1 MRFDR
6 LIVAS
11 SAVLTVSACLDS
23 PDPHGCTP
31 ATFTGAFAGEVTL
44 CQNWNASDQQQFWFL
59 DQGSQVMPYR
69 WFLALEQAGSETL
82 FRDDAHMD
90 GFRYLPQ
97 RASGKNPD
105 GLPIGFTKGEAEGNE
120 VYEEISD
127 EWVGLT
133 CAACHTGQIEFNGQK
148 MLIDGAPTMAD
159 FEGFMQ
165 ALVESLQATLD
176 DGQKFDRFA
185 TRVLESDSA
194 IPAAKGLLRE
204 QLEEVTRIRTAWNR
218 RNQGD
223 HPYGFAR
230 LDAIGAIFNEVTA
243 GALGI
248 PANARPANAPVS
260 YPFLWDTPQ
269 HDRVQWNGSVENS
282 GAGALGRNVGEVLGV
297 FGSLTFNTKSFPLSG
312 HKNSVNI
319 RNLGQ
324 LEALVWKLQSPL
336 WPETILPAVGASDE
350 TLAKGRDAF
359 VQHCSGC
366 HADIDRDDPRRRVT
380 AVLTSLSQLGT
391 DPGMAAN
398 FANRVSESGRLKGRV
413 KTYIPLNPSPNCSAT
428 PAAGSSSCA
437 TP

>member
-11 SAVLTVSACLDS
+11 LAVLTVSACLDG
-23 PDPHGCTP
+23 PDPHGSALCTP
-31 ATFTGAFAGEVTL
+31 ATFTGAFDGEVTL

-97 RASGKNPD
+97 QASGKNPD

-243 GALGI
+243 GGLGI

-297 FGSLTFNTKSFPLSG
+297 FGSLELNTSLCR
-312 HKNSVNI
+312 I
-319 RNLGQ
+319 
-324 LEALVWKLQSPL
+324 
-336 WPETILPAVGASDE
+336 
-350 TLAKGRDAF
+350 
-359 VQHCSGC
+359 
-366 HADIDRDDPRRRVT
+366 RRRATRVRWI
-380 AVLTSLSQLGT
+380 
-391 DPGMAAN
+391 
-398 FANRVSESGRLKGRV
+398 FAILASWRSFSGSFNRR
-413 KTYIPLNPSPNCSAT
+413 
-428 PAAGSSSCA
+428 
-437 TP
+437 